1 MDCKGDLAHK
11 SAECARRL
19 RLWERANA
27 MLFSA
32 ILRILDQSE
41 IQSKNVVKN
50 VESGFEAEM
59 TAAAEKISGLEKIEM
74 AIANAADLVKP
85 LNFEPQTTDKRSA
98 GPGLEELLRIITK
111 FQKSN
116 QKRVVDFF
124 E

>member
-1 MDCKGDLAHK
+1 
-11 SAECARRL
+11 
-19 RLWERANA
+19 

-32 ILRILDQSE
+32 ILRILDQSQ
-41 IQSKNVVKN
+41 IQSKKVVKN

-59 TAAAEKISGLEKIEM
+59 TAAAEKISGLETIEL

-85 LNFEPQTTDKRSA
+85 SKLEPQAPEKPPS
-98 GPGLEELLRIITK
+98 GQGLEELLRSITK

>member
-1 MDCKGDLAHK
+1 
-11 SAECARRL
+11 
-19 RLWERANA
+19 

-32 ILRILDQSE
+32 ILRILDQSQ
-41 IQSKNVVKN
+41 IQSKKVVKN

-59 TAAAEKISGLEKIEM
+59 AAAAEKITGLEKIEL

-85 LNFEPQTTDKRSA
+85 SKLEPQSPEKPPA
-98 GPGLEELLRIITK
+98 GQGLEELLRSITK